1 MDTQRCSF
9 DEEKIIG
16 AAYGDSGLV
25 DRLRVFLHLKRCG
38 ECNSLYR
45 EYKRTAV
52 TFTSLK
58 RQECPSTVTDRVE
71 NRIGIKKNNNANL
84 FDRMLDFIFY
94 RPAYVL
100 SGTSFLV
107 VITVFLTVQLSHMY
121 TPGPEQFYTNSEI
134 RTAQEEIEK
143 TFAMIVPVVH
153 YAQVDIRDKIIMLQ
167 IVPPVRQSVEKS
179 NQLFIEGFQQQ

>member
-9 DEEKIIG
+9 DEEKIIS
-16 AAYGDSGLV
+16 AAYGDSGLG

-38 ECNSLYR
+38 KCNSLYR

-58 RQECPSTVTDRVE
+58 QQKCPSTVTDRVE
-71 NRIGIKKNNNANL
+71 NRIGIKKNNNVNL

-94 RPAYVL
+94 KPNYAL
-100 SGTSFLV
+100 SGTVLLII
-107 VITVFLTVQLSHMY
+107 ITVFLSVQLSDMY
-121 TPGPEQFYTNSEI
+121 TTMPEHYYTDAEI
-134 RTAQEEIEK
+134 RKAHEEIEK

-153 YAQVDIRDKIIMLQ
+153 NAQVDIRDKIIMSQ
-167 IVPPVRQSVEKS
+167 IVPPVRRSVEKT
-179 NQLFIEGFQQQ
+179 NQLFIQGFQQQ